1 MPGMEVLT
9 GALIYSNLLALLAVG
24 LTLAY
29 ITTAVPNFAQGSF
42 AVVGSYTA
50 LTVYRLFRI
59 QPYVSLPLAFVMG
72 GIVGLLSYL
81 LVLKPLIRRGAT
93 IVTLM
98 IATLALD
105 LILLGLRGIYAGYL
119 GKLTGSPCEMYMFT
133 YLDFQISGMP
143 AILVISTLVIVVTF
157 AVLFTLLYK
166 TKFGIALRASMENPA
181 LAEIMGVNVEYTRM
195 FAWFLSGALAAM
207 AGCLLPFKQEIVPAT
222 AEIIIVSIFAAS
234 IVGGLNNIYGALVGG
249 YIVGMSESLVT
260 YWLSTVFGAGMLV
273 YGKVVAL
280 AIIIVTLLVA
290 PQGIAG
296 VEWRLVAKKL
306 QKRGAKEV

>member
-1 MPGMEVLT
+1 MEVLT

-50 LTVYRLFRI
+50 LTIYRLFGI
-59 QPYVSLPLAFVMG
+59 HPYVSLPMAFITG
-72 GIVGLLSYL
+72 GIIGLLSYL
-81 LVLKPLIRRGAT
+81 FVLRPLINRGAT
-93 IVTLM
+93 VVILM

-133 YLDFQISGMP
+133 YLDFQVLGLP
-143 AILVISTLVIVVTF
+143 AILVVSTLVIAITF
-157 AVLFTLLYK
+157 VSLSTLLYK
-166 TKFGIALRASMENPA
+166 TKFGVALRASMENPA
-181 LAEIMGVNVEYTRM
+181 LAEIMGINVEHTRE
-195 FAWFLSGALAAM
+195 FAWFLSGALAAV

-234 IVGGLNNIYGALVGG
+234 IVGGLSNIYGALVGG
-249 YIVGMSESLVT
+249 YIVGLSESLVT
-260 YWLSTVFGAGMLV
+260 YWLSTIFGAGMLV
-273 YGKVVAL
+273 YGKVIAL
-280 AIIIVTLLVA
+280 AIIVVTLLVA
-290 PQGIAG
+290 PMGITG
-296 VEWRLVAKKL
+296 INWRKFMERVHGTKP
-306 QKRGAKEV
+306 KEV